1 VQLEQQL
8 QSTLKI
14 VIHAQKICNAQSGGY
29 GRSMNCAA
37 RLIDE
42 VTFRIL

>member
-1 VQLEQQL
+1 M
-8 QSTLKI
+8 
-14 VIHAQKICNAQSGGY
+14 VIHTKKIRDAQSGGY

-42 VTFRIL
+42 VTFRVF